1 MKSQQNPLIYT
12 KLELV
17 LQRLNDAVGS
27 GYKHV
32 ICGEISPAKVGALFK
47 KFDINYQISADK
59 NLRARRKRNCLGN
72 AKWIAYL
79 KSDRIY
85 WWLLVTPPSFGNHF
99 AHSAE
104 QLLDVTKP
112 EYRLKFEQF
121 ELVKLAYAK
130 PTKPTKP
137 VKPSYKPRLKP
148 ARDTWRITLDD
159 YESLRCQIIEVVRTS
174 HAGALV
180 GLIHYLYSLPGFG
193 GVRSQV
199 GKLVALYQSEV
210 KRAGIVNAP
219 KPLDTLHFVR
229 RLANT
234 GIRLSVLVESYKIK
248 LAEVA
253 HG

>member
-27 GYKHV
+27 GYTHV
-32 ICGEISPAKVGALFK
+32 VCGEISPAKVGVLVR
-47 KFDINYQISADK
+47 KFDINYQICADK
-59 NLRARRKRNCLGN
+59 NLRARRKRNGLGN
-72 AKWIAYL
+72 SKWITYL
-79 KSDRIY
+79 KNDKVY
-85 WWLLVTPPSFGNHF
+85 WWLLVTTPSFGNHF

-104 QLLDVTKP
+104 KLVDVTKP
-112 EYRLKFEQF
+112 EHHLKFEQF
-121 ELVKLAYAK
+121 ELVKLAYGK
-130 PTKPTKP
+130 PTKPIKS
-137 VKPSYKPRLKP
+137 SYQPRVKP
-148 ARDTWRITLDD
+148 ARDTWRIAADE
-159 YESLRCQIIEVVRTS
+159 YENLRCQIIEVVRTS

-193 GVRSQV
+193 GIRSQV

-210 KRAGIVNAP
+210 KRAGIVNAQ
-219 KPLDTLHFVR
+219 KPLDTLHYVR
-229 RLANT
+229 RLPDT

-248 LAEVA
+248 LAEVD

>member
-27 GYKHV
+27 GYNHV
-32 ICGEISPAKVGALFK
+32 VCGEISPAKVGVLVR

-59 NLRARRKRNCLGN
+59 NLRARRKHNGLGN

-79 KSDRIY
+79 KNDGIY
-85 WWLLVTPPSFGNHF
+85 WWLLVTSPSFGSHF

-104 QLLDVTKP
+104 KLLDVTNP
-112 EYRLKFEQF
+112 EHRLKFEQF
-121 ELVKLAYAK
+121 ELVKLAYGK
-130 PTKPTKP
+130 PTKPI
-137 VKPSYKPRLKP
+137 KPSYQPRVKP
-148 ARDTWRITLDD
+148 ARDTWRITLDN
-159 YESLRCQIIEVVRTS
+159 YESLRCQIIEEIRNS

-180 GLIHYLYSLPGFG
+180 GLIHYLYSMPGFG
-193 GVRSQV
+193 GIRSQV
-199 GKLVALYQSEV
+199 GKLVALYQNEV
-210 KRAGIVNAP
+210 KRAGILNAP
-219 KPLDTLHFVR
+219 KPLTTLHFVR

-248 LAEVA
+248 LAEVVH